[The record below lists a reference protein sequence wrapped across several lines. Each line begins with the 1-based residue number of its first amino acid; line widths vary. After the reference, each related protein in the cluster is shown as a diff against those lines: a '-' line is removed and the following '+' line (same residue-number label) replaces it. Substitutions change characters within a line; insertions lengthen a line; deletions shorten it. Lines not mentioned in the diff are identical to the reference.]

1 MSVRERGALLTA
13 WLALMLV
20 ANALTVFLYSAF
32 AISPFGRSFF
42 FPDFSL
48 WVIYVF
54 IFFGALNFACTC
66 FLFLWKKW
74 AFFVLCASAVAV
86 FVLNLFLGMG
96 AFAFFGLASVVVLYL
111 IIRPKWGLFT
121 DF

>member
-20 ANALTVFLYSAF
+20 ANALTMFLYSAF
-32 AISPFGRSFF
+32 AISPFCRSFF
-42 FPDFSL
+42 SRFFAVGDLRFYLLWRAKLCLHLFPL
-48 WVIYVF
+48 LVEE
-54 IFFGALNFACTC
+54 
-66 FLFLWKKW
+66 W

-86 FVLNLFLGMG
+86 FVLNLFLGVG